1 MGEGWRCSWEVG
13 FLQMLTTPVAA
24 DFSGGSSC
32 SGATKVPCSD
42 DGPVVAHKLTS
53 CCYVSSVLFSLLI
66 KWSLKRNT
74 AVVLVDHDSSWWYEV
89 RRRSSWVNGCCI
101 NKLVKHL
108 PWYIMYFTSVKF
120 IFLRVLIVLYIECY
134 GAKWWCTKDLNM
146 CNWISKQGPI
156 QSPWGS
162 ETRVRREQRQGLVEV
177 RSDMEW
183 IYFET
188 TLLRK
193 TCR

>member
-146 CNWISKQGPI
+146 CNWGFSLKKHICTSQSDAI
-156 QSPWGS
+156 QHNH
-162 ETRVRREQRQGLVEV
+162 TRESVHPRWVVDGQHSYARVLFQ
-177 RSDMEW
+177 
-183 IYFET
+183 
-188 TLLRK
+188 
-193 TCR
+193 